1 MNKIV
6 AVQHEKDG
14 TLKACKLDDGRVLNM
29 SEAADLAS
37 IGELE
42 GVSTFTTR
50 DGDQAIRSDRGQK
63 GYKLQDLP
71 EFE

>member
-6 AVQHEKDG
+6 AVQHDDDG

-29 SEAADLAS
+29 SEAANLAS
-37 IGELE
+37 IGEIE

-50 DGDQAIRSDRGQK
+50 DGETAIRSNRGQDH
-63 GYKLQDLP
+63 YKLQDLP
-71 EFE
+71 EFK